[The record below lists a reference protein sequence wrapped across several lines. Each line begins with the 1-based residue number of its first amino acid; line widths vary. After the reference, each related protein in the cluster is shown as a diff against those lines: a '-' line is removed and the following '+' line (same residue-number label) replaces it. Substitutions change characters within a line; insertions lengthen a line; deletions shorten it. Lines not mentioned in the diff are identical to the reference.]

1 MDNQLIVLRTLAV
14 ALRTFKNFTGD
25 PDVQIQCVQTFLEI
39 AMGTSTLSMDN
50 IARIINLEQS
60 TASRNIKKL
69 AVGPKAQPGYGLIS
83 IELDRED
90 MRRRILKL
98 TSRGHALVSA
108 IEDATIPSLAHHFS
122 SKAHKAI
129 DKAANHDIEEVNGAD
144 PEEPRY
150 DQ

>member
-14 ALRTFKNFTGD
+14 SLRTFKNFTGD
-25 PDVQIQCVQTFLEI
+25 NDVQVQCVQTFLEI

-69 AVGPKAQPGYGLIS
+69 AAGPKAQPGYGLIS

-98 TSRGHALVSA
+98 TPRGYALVKA
-108 IEDATIPSLAHHFS
+108 IEDATVPTLAHHFN
-122 SKAHKAI
+122 SKAHMALEKASI
-129 DKAANHDIEEVNGAD
+129 RDIEEVSGSG
-144 PEEPRY
+144 PEEPV
-150 DQ
+150 